1 MTSLMLIGS
10 VCAFMTTCATPQQ
23 DNYVNEQDADWG
35 KIEITENETYYTVLL
50 ENSAIFVLYD
60 MHPRHAKK
68 KEVYIVKFI
77 IKESGENLGD
87 WLDAA
92 AGRHLLK
99 KAEVIYDG
107 PDRKTVRMEWET
119 KRECELCI
127 EEVSIFPDSQ
137 VMRIDYFTTCVNI
150 VDIGFKGNFG
160 TFEVY
165 GAEEWFAQR
174 KAVTDPEL
182 TEHENEHHRLVHE
195 LYPRYPNPFIDT
207 PDWKGLAPEPLNY
220 NGWMIMGVYNEGTG
234 VGYGRVVPYE
244 EISYMKFLWGHG
256 FEFFP
261 FWRGSPKP
269 RRPFTTYF
277 FPVTKGADE
286 VMSLGKA
293 ITAFDHP
300 KLR

>member
-1 MTSLMLIGS
+1 MIAG
-10 VCAFMTTCATPQQ
+10 
-23 DNYVNEQDADWG
+23 EQDSGWG
-35 KIEITENETYYTVLL
+35 SIEITKKEGYCTVLL
-50 ENSAIFVLYD
+50 ENSAVSVQYD

-68 KEVYIVKFI
+68 ENQEVYIVSFV
-77 IKESGENLGD
+77 IKESGEDLGD

-92 AGRHLLK
+92 AGRYLLK
-99 KAEVIYDG
+99 KAGVVYDG
-107 PDRKTVRMEWET
+107 SDRKTVRMGWET
-119 KRECELCI
+119 KREGALCI

-150 VDIGFKGNFG
+150 VDIGFRDKFG

-182 TEHENEHHRLVHE
+182 TNHENEHHRLVYE

-207 PDWKGLAPEPLNY
+207 PDWKGHAPTPLNH
-220 NGWMIMGVYNEGTG
+220 NGWMIMGVYNEESGI
-234 VGYGRVVPYE
+234 GYGRVVPFE

-261 FWRGSPKP
+261 FWRNSPSP

-277 FPVTKGADE
+277 FPVTKGAKE
-286 VMSLGKA
+286 VISLGKA
-293 ITAFDHP
+293 ITAFEHP
-300 KLR
+300 KLG